1 MKIYFDLPF
10 FLTALVLITG
20 VISLIDVL
28 FLAKK
33 RAANQKQPWLVEHA
47 RSFFLMLLLVWV
59 VRSFIFDHNRV
70 PSGSLEPT
78 ILPGDFILVNK
89 FAYGIRLPVLNTKI
103 WQLGAPKRGDIALF
117 RYPNDPSIIYVKR
130 VIGLPGDHIVY
141 HHKILTINGKEM
153 SQEFMGLDLDSE
165 GGLMVPV
172 KVFMENLA
180 GVKHKIFIKPDHE
193 NGTDIDV
200 MVPDNNY
207 FMMGDNR
214 DSSADSRYWG
224 FMPEENL
231 VGRAFG
237 IWMNFDTN
245 NFTMQWK
252 RIGTKI

>member
-10 FLTALVLITG
+10 VLTLLVLITG
-20 VISLIDVL
+20 VITLIDIL

-33 RAANQKQPWLVEHA
+33 RKSTHKRFWLLEHA
-47 RSFFLMLLLVWV
+47 RSFFPMLLLILLA
-59 VRSFIFDHNRV
+59 RSFIFDHNRV
-70 PSGSLEPT
+70 PSPSLAPT

-103 WQLGAPKRGDIALF
+103 WHLGAPKRGDIALF

-141 HHKILTINGKEM
+141 RNKTLIINDKEM
-153 SQEFMGLDLDSE
+153 SQEFIGLDFDKE
-165 GGLMVPV
+165 HGINIPV
-172 KVFMENLA
+172 KVFMENLD
-180 GVKHKIFIKPDHE
+180 GIKHKIFIKPDHE
-193 NGTDIDV
+193 DGVDVDV

-214 DSSADSRYWG
+214 DSSSDSRYWG
-224 FMPEENL
+224 FMPEQNL
-231 VGRAFG
+231 VGKALG

-245 NFTMQWK
+245 DFTVQWK